1 MVIGSFRHGL
11 KKTKKN
17 TITNTYVMDTSTFKR
32 RDFVKS
38 LGMVSAA
45 AYTTGLGAFS
55 LSSCNEITPGINKR
69 EAVLNLIAGT
79 GKQDYIP
86 SGYFVHFGKGY
97 QWGDAAVERHLEY
110 FKAIDMDFIK
120 IQYEALFPAL
130 ETIKKP
136 EDWANMPFYKKDYY
150 EEQLY
155 VVKELVKKGKKLA
168 PVIATVYSPFM
179 CAGHTATS
187 QLVTEHMKQDPESFK
202 KGLDIITDS
211 VMIFIKECIK
221 LGVDGFLAPTQ
232 GGEGFRFQD
241 PSIFRDYIKP
251 SDMVYMNEINDKCI
265 CNVLHVCDYDGA
277 YDDLTPFLD
286 YPGHIVNLSD
296 MVAGKRVP
304 LKELYEMFG
313 KRPIMGGLEK
323 RGPILS
329 GTEQEITNRVTE
341 VLKEA
346 PDKFIL
352 GAECALLGEVDWK
365 KVRSVV
371 DMGHANIH

>member
-1 MVIGSFRHGL
+1 MKSKAF
-11 KKTKKN
+11 N
-17 TITNTYVMDTSTFKR
+17 R
-32 RDFVKS
+32 RTFVKS
-38 LGMVSAA
+38 MGLVSTA

-55 LSSCNEITPGINKR
+55 LGSCKENTPVVNKR
-69 EAVLNLIAGT
+69 EAIFNLISGVAD
-79 GKQDYIP
+79 QDYIP
-86 SGYFVHFGKGY
+86 SGYFVHFGEGY
-97 QWGDAAVERHLEY
+97 QWGDAAVNRHLEY

-120 IQYEALFPAL
+120 IQYEALFPSL
-130 ETIKKP
+130 DTIKKP

-150 EEQLY
+150 EDQLY
-155 VVKELVKKGKKLA
+155 VVKELVNKGKALA

-187 QLVTEHMKQDPESFK
+187 QLVTEHMKQDPDSVK

-211 VMIFIKECIK
+211 VMIFINECIK

-251 SDMVYMNEINDKCI
+251 SDMVYMDEINDKCE
-265 CNVLHVCDYDGA
+265 CNVLHVCDYDGP
-277 YDDLTPFLD
+277 YNDLTPFYD

-296 MVAGKRVP
+296 VVAGKKVP
-304 LKELYEMFG
+304 LKELYELFG
-313 KRPIMGGLEK
+313 QRPIMGGLEK
-323 RGPILS
+323 RGPILTGS
-329 GTEQEITNRVTE
+329 EEEIAATVTE
-341 VLKEA
+341 VLNNA

-365 KVRSVV
+365 KVREVV
-371 DMGHANIH
+371 DMGHANKN